1 MNTEPPLEY
10 AEMPEAKA
18 PSYWLTRFLI
28 LRLLGVLYAI
38 GFLIA
43 VNQIV
48 PLIGTDGLLP
58 VDIYLARV
66 TKGLGSES
74 AGFMRLPS
82 LFWFWHTDTALLV
95 IAWTGLLLSLLV
107 VAGYAN
113 AILLFLLWTF
123 YLSFVHV
130 GQEWY
135 GYGWEIQLTET
146 GFLAIFLC
154 PLLDARPFPKYAP
167 PLPIIFLFRWL
178 TFRVMFG
185 AGLIKFRG
193 DEIWRNGTAL
203 YYHFETQPL
212 PGPLSRWFHFLPH
225 GMLKLGVWFNHLV
238 ELAAPLF
245 VFWPRVARHAA
256 GIVIVLFQLTIF
268 LSGNL
273 SSFAAGRGVPGAP

>member
-58 VDIYLARV
+58 VDIYLERV

-107 VAGYAN
+107 VSW
-113 AILLFLLWTF
+113 I
-123 YLSFVHV
+123 S
-130 GQEWY
+130 
-135 GYGWEIQLTET
+135 
-146 GFLAIFLC
+146 
-154 PLLDARPFPKYAP
+154 
-167 PLPIIFLFRWL
+167 
-178 TFRVMFG
+178 
-185 AGLIKFRG
+185 
-193 DEIWRNGTAL
+193 
-203 YYHFETQPL
+203 QP
-212 PGPLSRWFHFLPH
+212 
-225 GMLKLGVWFNHLV
+225 
-238 ELAAPLF
+238 
-245 VFWPRVARHAA
+245 
-256 GIVIVLFQLTIF
+256 
-268 LSGNL
+268 
-273 SSFAAGRGVPGAP
+273 